1 MTTIGQRIARV
12 TQPSTAKIASA
23 AGLNVLG
30 LALSDNWGAAVD
42 AIDEKIA
49 TARARLSDL
58 TSQRRSLLL
67 GDDEAELSRVEGEI
81 AALERD
87 VARLRDARYL
97 AAERAAA
104 QADIE
109 KRETYARKLAAW
121 EAGNAEM
128 LAEAEEVDRMAR
140 ELGKRQRA
148 LGAKAEAQA
157 RECPVFLDGGP
168 LERPLGEG
176 RTAAAIRMVMAIAG
190 AQWAWTGSLPWRP
203 EDQTSVVATLKA
215 GLDWA
220 RHEVGRKSNNSS
232 PITE

>member
-128 LAEAEEVDRMAR
+128 LTEAEEVDRMAR

-168 LERPLGEG
+168 LDRPLGEG
-176 RTAAAIRMVMAIAG
+176 RTAAAIRMVLAIAG
-190 AQWAWTGSLPWRP
+190 ARWAWTGPLPWRP
-203 EDQTSVVATLKA
+203 EDQPSAVATLKA

-220 RHEVGRKSNNSS
+220 RHEVERTERRKNVA
-232 PITE
+232 